1 VDSCAEHSITIVGA
15 KKQARAAGPP
25 PLASCPAV
33 GMLTDIR
40 KNPDNKLSGYIRIIN
55 YPFNYPSTWRLI
67 AGFPLFHWKKIHY
80 FSRTFQDH
88 REKFSRTF
96 EPMNA

>member
-1 VDSCAEHSITIVGA
+1 MIKVLRIELVTTFDVCFEWST
-15 KKQARAAGPP
+15 
-25 PLASCPAV
+25 V

-67 AGFPLFHWKKIHY
+67 LFMHFLCS
-80 FSRTFQDH
+80 FS
-88 REKFSRTF
+88 KFLRHFAKNFVHLF
-96 EPMNA
+96 EYIQNISGWT